1 MKRTAI
7 ALALLAALCLAA
19 DPCRCP
25 DITNNGI
32 DEGLTIAI
40 EVAKK
45 RALELCDD
53 VAKYKSAGPCLGAGV
68 VWSDLVRQRRQ
79 HREAPQ

>member
-7 ALALLAALCLAA
+7 ALALLAAFSLAA

-25 DITNNGI
+25 EITNNGI

-40 EVAKK
+40 EVARK
-45 RALELCDD
+45 RALKLCEDT
-53 VAKYKSAGPCLGAGV
+53 AKYKSAGPCLGASA

-79 HREAPQ
+79 HREASE